1 MSLTAELDESLPDR
15 GAVPPEARDDRQA
28 ASYFPD
34 KYPGDPSLDPW
45 DIRVGGICHLRL

>member
-45 DIRVGGICHLRL
+45 DIRVRGICHLRL